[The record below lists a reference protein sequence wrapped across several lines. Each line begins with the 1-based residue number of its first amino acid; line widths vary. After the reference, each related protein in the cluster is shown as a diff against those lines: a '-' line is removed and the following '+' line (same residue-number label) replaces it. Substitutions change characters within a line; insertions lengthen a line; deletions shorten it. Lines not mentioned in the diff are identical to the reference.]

1 MDIPQPKQPVS
12 STRRN
17 LVLLVGLLL
26 ITVVAWKVVSGSPE
40 TIVVNTRDL
49 VIEVVTQGEFIR
61 DIRAPGTLQPQTYRW
76 IAATSRVRVEQIL
89 IHPGAKVQADTI
101 IMRLSNPALTREFES
116 ATYALDVAE
125 AELKALRKKLE
136 SDVLAQEAVVNDY
149 QARFEN
155 ANFRLEANEALS
167 HLQIVSALDVKEN
180 KLLQQQYQ
188 SRLVIEKKRLE
199 HLKELHVAELNAKG
213 AQVNQTRSGLML
225 QQSLVKD
232 LSVTAGLK
240 GVLQQ
245 VPVEQGQQIST
256 GEILARVAQE
266 DDLKAELR
274 VQESLIKDVLIGQQ
288 VVISAGGNKAKGTV
302 NRIDPAVQNGVVV
315 VDVVLEDIRLT
326 GARPD
331 LRISG
336 LIEIERLQ
344 NVLTVRRPVR
354 SQEHS
359 ENKLYVLNEEGDQA
373 NLNPVSFGSGS
384 IDKILVTSGLQV
396 GSRVIVSDTSQF
408 NQQPILSLQ

>member
-1 MDIPQPKQPVS
+1 MDIPQPKQPAS
-12 STRRN
+12 SKRRN

-26 ITVVAWKVVSGSPE
+26 TTVVAWKVVSESPE
-40 TIVVNTRDL
+40 TIVVNTQDL
-49 VIEVVTQGEFIR
+49 VIELVTQGEFIR

-76 IAATSRVRVEQIL
+76 IASTSRVRVEQIL

-180 KLLQQQYQ
+180 KLLQRQYQ

-199 HLKELHVAELNAKG
+199 HLKELHVAELNAKR

-232 LSVTAGLK
+232 LSVTAGLN

-274 VQESLIKDVLIGQQ
+274 VQESLIKDVLVGQH
-288 VVISAGGNKAKGTV
+288 VVISAGGNKAKGIV

-315 VDVVLEDIRLT
+315 VDVVLEGIRLT

-344 NVLTVRRPVR
+344 NVLTVRRPVQ

-359 ENKLYVLNEEGDQA
+359 ENRLYVLNAEGDQA
-373 NLNPVSFGSGS
+373 NLNRVSFGSGS